1 MPVWREIMKYRIF
14 GFAALILAIAIS
26 PVHASSPFDTST
38 LVIDASADATVVGTA
53 YDIDSELDELSQALA
68 LLAATRAKYSTL
80 VKQMA
85 ANPSRFMINGSLNSV
100 NSQALQIRL
109 KLIELT
115 NRLLKMYIKIDPA
128 VRPPLPPGL
137 SLPGSSTGNT
147 SSSGSTT
154 TTPSANAPAPAAR
167 PLNVSGRITSK
178 SPQFKSWLANGN
190 QIAQSWNFPNV
201 TNMYGEK
208 VTQEAFL
215 KAIIYIESNGVHQKT
230 NGSTITSSC
239 GALGFMQLMPN
250 TAKGLGVNP
259 HDPKQNIA
267 GGAKFLGSI
276 FNKGK
281 VAGKPSLDKLI
292 MAGCAYNCGPYS
304 KRLDQSWSS
313 FVQDSK
319 APKETRRY
327 GLKLKMCLGI
337 KLTTQEEMV
346 AKQLLVPKSK
356 NIDQFARETYS
367 YAKGIGQ

>member
-1 MPVWREIMKYRIF
+1 MKSRIF
-14 GFAALILAIAIS
+14 GFAALILALIIT
-26 PVHASSPFDTST
+26 PVSASSPFDTST
-38 LVIDASADATVVGTA
+38 LVIDASADASVVETA
-53 YDIDSELDELSQALA
+53 YDLDSEFDELNRALA

-80 VKQMA
+80 VRAMS
-85 ANPSRFMINGSLNSV
+85 ANPARFKINGSLNAV
-100 NSQALQIRL
+100 NSQVLKIRL
-109 KLIELT
+109 KLIDLT
-115 NRLLKMYIKIDPA
+115 SRLLRIYVKIDPA
-128 VRPPLPPGL
+128 VRPPLPAGL
-137 SLPGSSTGNT
+137 SLPGSTTGT
-147 SSSGSTT
+147 SGSTST
-154 TTPSANAPAPAAR
+154 TTPQTNVAAPAGK
-167 PLNVSGRITSK
+167 PLNLSGRVTSK
-178 SPQFKSWLANGN
+178 SPQFKSWLANGT
-190 QIAQSWNFPNV
+190 QIAQSWNFPSV

-208 VTQEAFL
+208 VSEEAFL
-215 KAIIYIESNGVHQKT
+215 KSIIYIESNGVHQKS
-230 NGSTITSSC
+230 NGKTITSSC

-250 TAKGLGVNP
+250 TARGLGVNP

-313 FVQDSK
+313 FVNDSK

-337 KLTTQEEMV
+337 KLTTQEEIV
-346 AKQLLVPKSK
+346 AKQLLVPKNK
-356 NIDQFARETYS
+356 NIDQYAREIYS

>member
-1 MPVWREIMKYRIF
+1 MKSRIF
-14 GFAALILAIAIS
+14 GFAALILALIITPA
-26 PVHASSPFDTST
+26 HASSPFDTST
-38 LVIDASADATVVGTA
+38 LVIDASADAEVVNTA
-53 YDIDSELDELSQALA
+53 YDIDSELDELNQALA

-85 ANPSRFMINGSLNSV
+85 ANPTRFMINGSLNTV

-115 NRLLKMYIKIDPA
+115 NRLLKIYIKLDPA
-128 VRPPLPPGL
+128 IRPPLPPGL
-137 SLPGSSTGNT
+137 SLPGSSSGNSGNT
-147 SSSGSTT
+147 GSTT
-154 TTPSANAPAPAAR
+154 TTPQANVPAPAGK

-178 SPQFKSWLANGN
+178 SPQFKSWLANGT

-215 KAIIYIESNGVHQKT
+215 KSIIYIESSGVHQKS

-250 TAKGLGVNP
+250 TARGLGVNP

-267 GGAKFLGSI
+267 GGAKFLGNI

-313 FVQDSK
+313 FVTDSK

-346 AKQLLVPKSK
+346 AKQLLVPRSK
-356 NIDQFARETYS
+356 NIDQYAREVYS

>member
-1 MPVWREIMKYRIF
+1 MKSRIF
-14 GFAALILAIAIS
+14 GFAALILALAIC
-26 PVHASSPFDTST
+26 PAHASSPFDTST
-38 LVIDASADATVVGTA
+38 LVIDASADAKVVETA
-53 YDIDSELDELSQALA
+53 YDMDAELDELRQALA
-68 LLAATRAKYSTL
+68 LLAATRAKYSSL

-85 ANPSRFMINGSLNSV
+85 ANPSRFMINGSLSTV
-100 NSQALQIRL
+100 NSKTVQLRLQ
-109 KLIELT
+109 LIELT
-115 NRLLKMYIKIDPA
+115 NRLLKIYIKIDPA
-128 VRPPLPPGL
+128 IRPPLPAGL
-137 SLPGSSTGNT
+137 TLPGSTTSGTTG
-147 SSSGSTT
+147 SSDTT
-154 TTPSANAPAPAAR
+154 TTPRTNVAAPAAR
-167 PLNVSGRITSK
+167 SLNVSGRITSK
-178 SPQFKSWLANGN
+178 SPQFKSWLANGT

-215 KAIIYIESNGVHQKT
+215 KAIIYIESNGVHQKS
-230 NGSTITSSC
+230 NGGTITSSC

-267 GGAKFLGSI
+267 GGAKFLGGI

-346 AKQLLVPKSK
+346 ARQLLVPKSK
-356 NIDQFARETYS
+356 QIDQYARECYS

>member
-1 MPVWREIMKYRIF
+1 MNLRKIGITAVL
-14 GFAALILAIAIS
+14 ALIIIS
-26 PVHASSPFDTST
+26 PLSASSPFDTST
-38 LVIDASADATVVGTA
+38 LVIDANADSVVVGQV
-53 YDIDSELDELSQALA
+53 YDDDESSLDELQRALA

-80 VKQMA
+80 AKLMTA
-85 ANPSRFMINGSLNSV
+85 SPSRFMKNGSLDTV
-100 NSQALQIRL
+100 KSQVVQIRL

-115 NRLLKMYIKIDPA
+115 NRLLKIYIKLDPA
-128 VRPPLPPGL
+128 IRPPLPPGL
-137 SLPGSSTGNT
+137 SLPGSSTTAG
-147 SSSGSTT
+147 GSTT
-154 TTPSANAPAPAAR
+154 TTPTTNTQSPAGKPI
-167 PLNVSGRITSK
+167 NIGGKVTSK
-178 SPQFKSWLANGN
+178 SPQFKSWLANGT
-190 QIAQSWNFPNV
+190 QIAKGWNFPSV

-215 KAIIYIESNGVHQKT
+215 KSIIYIESNGVHQKT
-230 NGSTITSSC
+230 NGQIITSSC

-259 HDPKQNIA
+259 RDPKQNIA
-267 GGAKFLGSI
+267 GGAKFLGNI

-313 FVQDSK
+313 FVKDSK

-337 KLTTQEEMV
+337 KLTSQEKIV
-346 AKQLLVPKSK
+346 AKQLFVPKSQ
-356 NIDQFARETYS
+356 NIDQYARNIYS

>member
-1 MPVWREIMKYRIF
+1 MKLRIF
-14 GFAALILAIAIS
+14 GFVALILASFIS
-26 PVHASSPFDTST
+26 PACASSPFDTST
-38 LVIDASADATVVGTA
+38 LLIDASADATVVETA
-53 YDIDSELDELSQALA
+53 YDIDSGMDELRQALA

-80 VKQMA
+80 IKAMA
-85 ANPSRFMINGSLNSV
+85 ANPERFKINGSLSTV
-100 NSQALQIRL
+100 NTKVVELRL
-109 KLIELT
+109 KLIDLT
-115 NRLLKMYIKIDPA
+115 NRLLKIYIKIDPA
-128 VRPPLPPGL
+128 VRPPLPSGL
-137 SLPGSSTGNT
+137 SLPGSNTGT
-147 SSSGSTT
+147 TSGSSTS
-154 TTPSANAPAPAAR
+154 TPQANVPAPAGK
-167 PLNVSGRITSK
+167 PLNLSGRVTSK
-178 SPQFKSWLANGN
+178 SPQFKSWLANGT
-190 QIAQSWNFPNV
+190 QIAQNWDFPSVN
-201 TNMYGEK
+201 NMYGEK
-208 VTQEAFL
+208 ITQEAFL
-215 KAIIYIESNGVHQKT
+215 KSIIYIESNGVHQKS

-267 GGAKFLGSI
+267 GGAKFLGNI

-313 FVQDSK
+313 FVTDTK

-346 AKQLLVPKSK
+346 ARQLFVPKSK
-356 NIDQFARETYS
+356 NIDQYAREIYS